1 MWTKK
6 AASLGG
12 ALLAGGAAAVLA
24 ASPAAAAVVADV
36 SVTNTE
42 TVQAY
47 MDATGELD
55 VARIYDQIA
64 MQGNGTVELA
74 NPVSTEGLRNLD
86 KFGGFDVQDGE
97 IVGTYDVDGQMRL
110 RAVSDFTQK
119 LPLDVKVTYL
129 LDGNEVSPEEI
140 VGATGS
146 LEVRYVVRNVTGK
159 QQEVSFDDGTGTMT
173 TASEDVV
180 IPMVGSLTTV
190 LPPSFTNV
198 ASNQAN
204 KAGDGRGGTKMSF
217 TMTLFGPIGAPEA
230 AFGYTASIA
239 NGLVPPA
246 TITALPVNPLE
257 SPSFKGG
264 AASYQ
269 SGAVTGVTLTA
280 GATQIDENL
289 LKLRD
294 GAGELLAGLIKLS
307 VGANQLNAG
316 LTGTAAPGAVLLAD
330 GADKAASGAS
340 QLSGGVT
347 QLDDGAN
354 KLSGGASQVA
364 GGADSAAAGSS
375 KLATGASALSDG
387 IAQILAGVEALPNE
401 VAKDP
406 DFIRLKGALSGIQA
420 GIGDPAD
427 VGSTTL
433 LGGLNQLKYGLRSP
447 VGVSNCDQSK
457 ATTTIADDCG
467 AADGTE
473 IVAAKLDGAV
483 PVIGA
488 LGDKAVASYIAA
500 GCPQNPAVPVPP
512 VVPSSSLPSPPVP
525 QICKDLSDVAYG
537 LLLPAGLL
545 PAPNDLGGLEAQTAL
560 AAATLTTIFQGLDA
574 KAIPGIDAIKKGLS
588 NPGCDPTVTDKTSSA
603 YCGISQAAGLVSAGI
618 DTLVKGISD
627 QLVVALEQAAAGS
640 TELAAG
646 ANTLNAGLGTLAGGA
661 GQVSDGASQLADGTA
676 QAADGADKLAA
687 GNELLAVGANKLATG
702 LTGAADGASQIA
714 QGLDQAAE
722 GAPALEDGAQ
732 RLSDEGTSQLVVAGK
747 ATAADYGL
755 KYATIE
761 AGAERANAEAMAIGA
776 PEGAA
781 GTTAYS
787 IELAGVD
794 SASTRNMG
802 RLLAAAAIFAMAA
815 GAVVLLRRR
824 AV

>member
-110 RAVSDFTQK
+110 RAVSDFTEK
-119 LPLDVKVTYL
+119 LPLEVKVTYL
-129 LDGNEVSPEEI
+129 LDGKEVNPEDI

-146 LEVRYVVRNVTGK
+146 LEVRYVVTNVTGK

-173 TASEDVV
+173 TATEDVV

-217 TMTLFGPIGAPEA
+217 TMTLFGPIGTPEA
-230 AFGYTASIA
+230 SFGYTANIA
-239 NGLVPPA
+239 NGVVPPA

-316 LTGTAAPGAVLLAD
+316 LTGTAAPGAVLLAE
-330 GADKAASGAS
+330 GADKAASGAT
-340 QLSGGVT
+340 QLGSGVT

-375 KLATGASALSDG
+375 QLATGASALSDG

-406 DFIRLKGALSGIQA
+406 DFIRLQGALTGIQA
-420 GIGDPAD
+420 GIGTSAD
-427 VGSTTL
+427 KEPTTL
-433 LGGLNQLKYGLRSP
+433 LGGLNLLTWGLRSP
-447 VGVSNCDQSK
+447 AGVS
-457 ATTTIADDCG
+457 
-467 AADGTE
+467 
-473 IVAAKLDGAV
+473 
-483 PVIGA
+483 PV
-488 LGDKAVASYIAA
+488 
-500 GCPQNPAVPVPP
+500 
-512 VVPSSSLPSPPVP
+512 
-525 QICKDLSDVAYG
+525 
-537 LLLPAGLL
+537 
-545 PAPNDLGGLEAQTAL
+545 
-560 AAATLTTIFQGLDA
+560 
-574 KAIPGIDAIKKGLS
+574 
-588 NPGCDPTVTDKTSSA
+588 
-603 YCGISQAAGLVSAGI
+603 
-618 DTLVKGISD
+618 
-627 QLVVALEQAAAGS
+627 
-640 TELAAG
+640 
-646 ANTLNAGLGTLAGGA
+646 
-661 GQVSDGASQLADGTA
+661 
-676 QAADGADKLAA
+676 
-687 GNELLAVGANKLATG
+687 
-702 LTGAADGASQIA
+702 
-714 QGLDQAAE
+714 
-722 GAPALEDGAQ
+722 
-732 RLSDEGTSQLVVAGK
+732 
-747 ATAADYGL
+747 
-755 KYATIE
+755 
-761 AGAERANAEAMAIGA
+761 
-776 PEGAA
+776 
-781 GTTAYS
+781 
-787 IELAGVD
+787 
-794 SASTRNMG
+794 
-802 RLLAAAAIFAMAA
+802 
-815 GAVVLLRRR
+815 RRR
-824 AV
+824 AVDRRALDRGGGQARARAVDHVGPRGRGRDSVLRPAVAGAAATTDPDRPFDAPSAARGRGGAAAAARADQGRGDQVGARHDQLSQ